1 MRFNF
6 KIKYK
11 LGENNSINGLLKW
24 LNYTKGFKTGDGKQI
39 INILLLILQNKL
51 QIWAV

>member
-11 LGENNSINGLLKW
+11 LGENTPTNRPLQW
-24 LNYTKGFKTGDGKQI
+24 LDYTKGFKIGEGK
-39 INILLLILQNKL
+39 
-51 QIWAV
+51 

>member
-11 LGENNSINGLLKW
+11 LKNNNLTNKLLKW
-24 LNYTKGFKTGDGKQI
+24 LNYIKGFKTGDRKQI
-39 INILLLILQNKL
+39 INILLFIL
-51 QIWAV
+51 

>member
-11 LGENNSINGLLKW
+11 LGESNPANRPLRRPD
-24 LNYTKGFKTGDGKQI
+24 YTKGFKIGDGKQI
-39 INILLLILQNKL
+39 IDILLPIL
-51 QIWAV
+51 

>member
-11 LGENNSINGLLKW
+11 LEENNFTDGLLQW
-24 LNYTKGFKTGDGKQI
+24 LNYIKGFKIGEGK
-39 INILLLILQNKL
+39 
-51 QIWAV
+51 